1 MRRHPALLCY
11 GRQALLLE
19 VVAGRRKHMEG
30 DSGVG
35 HNAMRRPPALMLLVP
50 QKVEGENM
58 ELHENQGH
66 HLIGSQAYFSAS

>member
-1 MRRHPALLCY
+1 MRRHRALLCY

-35 HNAMRRPPALMLLVP
+35 HNTMLFDALQLHYVRPSLLLVV

-58 ELHENQGH
+58 KHHGH
-66 HLIGSQAYFSAS
+66 H